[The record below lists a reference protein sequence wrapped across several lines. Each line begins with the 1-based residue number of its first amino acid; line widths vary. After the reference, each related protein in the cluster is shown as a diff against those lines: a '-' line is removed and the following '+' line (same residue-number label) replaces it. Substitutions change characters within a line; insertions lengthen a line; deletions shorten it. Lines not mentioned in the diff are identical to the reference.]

1 MSILD
6 KIKIKKTAK
15 TDQQEIVNNPA
26 EITDVA
32 KNEATPVV
40 AIADTKKKSA
50 VKNKSLNKDKSSDTY
65 LSGIL
70 LSPIMTEKSVSAEKH
85 SKYSFAVANKATK
98 NEIKKAVIAR
108 YGVSPI
114 KVNVVNSEG
123 KLKRYGRS
131 FGQRKDNRKAIITL
145 PAGKSINV
153 YDTK

>member
-6 KIKIKKTAK
+6 KIKIKKPAK
-15 TDQQEIVNNPA
+15 AEQSEIVNNSVETTEA
-26 EITDVA
+26 VENVA
-32 KNEATPVV
+32 TSVATTKEV
-40 AIADTKKKSA
+40 KKKSA
-50 VKNKSLNKDKSSDTY
+50 VKNKSVNKDKSGDSY

-85 SKYSFAVANKATK
+85 NKYSFAVANEATK

-108 YGVSPI
+108 YGINPI
-114 KVNVVNSEG
+114 KVNVVNNEG
-123 KLKRYGRS
+123 KFKRYGRS
-131 FGQRKDNRKAIITL
+131 FGQRKDSRKAIITL

>member
-6 KIKIKKTAK
+6 KIKIKKTTAS
-15 TDQQEIVNNPA
+15 DQPEAVKDSSTESIVNSA
-26 EITDVA
+26 SKELIS
-32 KNEATPVV
+32 
-40 AIADTKKKSA
+40 ADTKKKSA
-50 VKNKSLNKDKSSDTY
+50 TKNKAVNKDKTGNAY

-85 SKYSFAVANKATK
+85 NKYSFVVTVEATK

-114 KVNVVNSEG
+114 KVNVVNNEG
-123 KLKRYGRS
+123 KFKRYGKS
-131 FGQRKDNRKAIITL
+131 FGQRKDSRKAIVTL